1 MRRAKLRD
9 CMGIICSKSNFRFE
23 FLAKGPKVSIPII
36 HVFCYQVFSIG
47 FEVGGCKSESV
58 LRGKVRIHDQ
68 NYIIF
73 AVPAFECLGGKSS
86 VSVLIWA
93 KVPCYVYRRG
103 KARCIKDFISE
114 YISFSY
120 YKTQFPLICLR
131 SSWKVPH
138 KKGGM
143 HR

>member
-1 MRRAKLRD
+1 
-9 CMGIICSKSNFRFE
+9 MGIICSKSNFRFE

-73 AVPAFECLGGKSS
+73 AVLAFECLGGKSS

-120 YKTQFPLICLR
+120 YKTQFPLICLHN
-131 SSWKVPH
+131 SWKVPH
-138 KKGGM
+138 KKDSM